1 MMVVHTVMMTVT
13 VMTMMIE
20 TIMIIMDYLW

>member
-20 TIMIIMDYLW
+20 TIMVIMDYLW